1 MVTPFDP
8 STTVHVRI
16 HHPESVGPADLD
28 RYLRRG
34 WYRIG
39 QAMVTCRFISSEV
52 GTARGVV
59 WTRTKL
65 NGYEPSRSNRKLM
78 RRNAKR
84 YRVVE
89 GPLRLDDEHEDLYRR
104 YLEIAPGERASTL
117 AGALLGGDEH
127 DRFATRELA
136 LRDEDGTLVGF
147 SAFDVGHE
155 SLQSLM
161 GVYDPTRARDS
172 LGYWSLL
179 LEVDYA
185 IGRGLQ
191 YHYAGYVVTTDRSM
205 DYKLRVG
212 HVEFLHPEKHVWRP
226 WDRLAEV
233 ELPADRLDRALRE
246 VQQALVESGVFAEIH
261 SYRWFEA
268 PAWHE
273 SLASMMSEP
282 LVVTLGEGPAATTF
296 LAITY
301 DLDLGRYALVPCAR
315 TMVRAEQKDGTS
327 REMEMWVT
335 QGSVDLGE
343 DARDVAGIISGSGLP
358 AEPTHR
364 AG

>member
-1 MVTPFDP
+1 M
-8 STTVHVRI
+8 HVRI
-16 HHPESVGPADLD
+16 HHPESVGPAELD

-52 GTARGVV
+52 GMARGVV

-65 NGYEPSRSNRKLM
+65 NGYVPSRSNRKLM
-78 RRNAKR
+78 RKNARR

-89 GPLRLDDEHEDLYRR
+89 GPLTIDDEHEDLYRR
-104 YLEIAPGERASTL
+104 YLEVAPGERASTL
-117 AGALLGGDEH
+117 AGALLGGDED

-136 LRDEDGTLVGF
+136 LRDEDDNLVGF

-161 GVYDPTRARDS
+161 GVYDPERARDS

-179 LEVDYA
+179 LEVEHA
-185 IGRGLQ
+185 IARGLR
-191 YHYAGYVVTTDRSM
+191 YHYAGYVVTTDGSM

-212 HVEFLHPEKHVWRP
+212 HVEFLHPDRRVWRP
-226 WDRLAEV
+226 WEQLEDV
-233 ELPADRLDRALRE
+233 ELPADRLERALGEAHR
-246 VQQALVESGVFAEIH
+246 ALVEAGVFAEIH

-273 SLASMMSEP
+273 TLASMMSEP
-282 LVVTLGEGPAATTF
+282 RVVTLGEGPEAATF
-296 LAITY
+296 LAIVY
-301 DLDLGRYALVPCAR
+301 DLDSGRYALVPCAR
-315 TMVRAEQKDGTS
+315 TMVRAEQRDGTS

-343 DARDVAGIISGSGLP
+343 DPRGVAEIISGSGLP

>member
-1 MVTPFDP
+1 
-8 STTVHVRI
+8 VHVRI
-16 HHPESVGPADLD
+16 HHPDSVGPADLD

-52 GTARGVV
+52 GMARGVV

-65 NGYEPSRSNRKLM
+65 EGYRPSRSNRKLM
-78 RRNAKR
+78 RRNARR
-84 YRVVE
+84 YRVE
-89 GPLRLDDEHEDLYRR
+89 ERPLSIDEEHEELYRR
-104 YLEIAPGERASTL
+104 YLEVAPGERASTL
-117 AGALLGGDEH
+117 AGALLAGDEE

-136 LRDEDGTLVGF
+136 VRDEEGKLVGF
-147 SAFDVGHE
+147 SVFDVGHE

-161 GVYDPTRARDS
+161 GVYDPERGRDS

-179 LEVDYA
+179 LEVEHA
-185 IGRGLQ
+185 IERGLR
-191 YHYAGYVVTTDRSM
+191 YHYAGYVVTTDGSM

-212 HVEFLHPEKHVWRP
+212 HVEFLHPVERVWRP
-226 WDRLAEV
+226 WDQLAGV
-233 ELPADRLDRALRE
+233 ELPADRLERALGE
-246 VQQALVESGVFAEIH
+246 VHGALIESGVFAEIH

-282 LVVTLGEGPAATTF
+282 RVVTLGEGPAAATF

-301 DLDLGRYALVPCAR
+301 DLDVGRYALVPCAR
-315 TMVRAEQKDGTS
+315 TMVRAEQRDGTS

-343 DARDVAGIISGSGLP
+343 DALGVAEIIAGSGLP